1 MIVTGDLCLSC
12 GYWVATIGSQCESC
26 FDGTPSLGREAK
38 VVAAAIVWRRAHV
51 DGFCDEPAIA
61 GLLDAV
67 DDLLRGDGDVG

>member
-38 VVAAAIVWRRAHV
+38 VVAAAIVWRRATVPHRRAAV
-51 DGFCDEPAIA
+51 DG
-61 GLLDAV
+61 LVDAV